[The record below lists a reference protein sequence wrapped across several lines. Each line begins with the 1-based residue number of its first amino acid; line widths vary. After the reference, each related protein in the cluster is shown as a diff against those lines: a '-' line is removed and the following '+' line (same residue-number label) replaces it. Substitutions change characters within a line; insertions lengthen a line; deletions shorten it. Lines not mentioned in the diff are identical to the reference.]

1 MSDVLKTSRRSFLET
16 SAVVGGAA
24 LMGSLNLARSVH
36 AAGSDVLKVCLVGC
50 GGRGNGA
57 VRDHIQASQKTGI
70 KVQVVAVADAFEDR
84 ARNTAENLRKEFGK
98 DIVDLPDDRVFV
110 GLDAYKK
117 AIDCGVD
124 IMINASPPGFR
135 PFQYEYAIKAGKHVF
150 MEKPVCVDAPGFR
163 KVMAA
168 NKLADEKGL
177 KVGVGLQRHHQAS
190 YIEEIGAIKEGKIG
204 EIMFLRAYW
213 NGGAIWIR
221 RRQPGQNELQY
232 QVYNW
237 YHFTWLSG
245 DNIVEQHVHNLDVC
259 NWVMSDDLTNP
270 VHPIEANGMGGCEM
284 RYRGENRG
292 VGQIYDH
299 HFVEFT
305 YPNGVKMYSQCRQI
319 NGCWNIVAEAAHG
332 TKGVSPCSAGGRGGT
347 NPYVQEHIDFLNA
360 IVKNEKYNEGY
371 FGATS
376 SFTAVL
382 GRMATYSGKVVRWDE
397 AVEKGP
403 VIAPEITSWDQ
414 EPPVK
419 PDANGD
425 YPIAQPGVY
434 EPY

>member
-24 LMGSLNLARSVH
+24 MLGSLNLARSVH
-36 AAGSDVLKVCLVGC
+36 AAGSDVMKVCLVGC

-57 VRDHIQASQKTGI
+57 VRDHIKAAGEAGY

-84 ARNTAENLRKEFGK
+84 AKGTAENLRKEFGK

-110 GLDAYKK
+110 GLDSYKK
-117 AIDCGVD
+117 AIDSGVD
-124 IMINASPPGFR
+124 LVINASPPGFR
-135 PFQYEYAIKAGKHVF
+135 PFQFAYAIKAGKNVF
-150 MEKPVCVDAPGFR
+150 MEKPVCVDAPGYR
-163 KVMAA
+163 MVMEAC
-168 NKLADEKGL
+168 KLADEKGL

-190 YIEEIGAIKEGKIG
+190 YIREIAAIKEGKIG
-204 EIMFLRAYW
+204 DIMFLRAYW

-221 RRQPGQNELQY
+221 RRKEDQNELQY

-270 VHPIEANGMGGCEM
+270 VHPVEANGMGGCEM

-292 VGQIYDH
+292 VGQIFDH

-319 NGCWNIVAEAAHG
+319 NNCWSNVSEAAHG
-332 TKGVSPCSAGGRGGT
+332 TKGVSGCQSGSGGN
-347 NPYVQEHIDFLNA
+347 NPYVQEHIDLLNA
-360 IVKNEKYNEGY
+360 IAKNERYNEGY

-382 GRMATYSGKVVRWDE
+382 GRLATYSGIVVRWDE

-403 VIAPEITSWDQ
+403 VIAPEITSWEQD
-414 EPPVK
+414 PPVK
-419 PDANGD
+419 KDENGD

-434 EPY
+434 KPF

>member
-1 MSDVLKTSRRSFLET
+1 MSDAFKTSRREFLGT
-16 SAVVGGAA
+16 SALVGGAA
-24 LMGSLNLARSVH
+24 LAGSLSLARSVH
-36 AAGSDVLKVCLVGC
+36 AAGSDVLKACLVGC

-57 VRDHIQASQKTGI
+57 IRDCLKAAEEAGVR
-70 KVQVVAVADAFEDR
+70 VQVVAVADAFEDR
-84 ARNTAENLRKEFGK
+84 ARGAANSLRKEFSK
-98 DIVDLPDDRVFV
+98 EIVDIPDDRIFI
-110 GLDAYKK
+110 GLDSYKK

-124 IMINASPPGFR
+124 LVINASPPGFR
-135 PFQYEYAIKAGKHVF
+135 PAQYEYAIQAGKHTF
-150 MEKPVCVDAPGFR
+150 MEKPVCVDAPGFKR
-163 KVMAA
+163 VMAA

-177 KVGVGLQRHHQAS
+177 KVGVGLQRHHQES
-190 YIEEIGAIKEGKIG
+190 YIREIAAIKEGKIG

-221 RRQPGQNELQY
+221 RRQPNQNELQY

-259 NWVMSDDLTNP
+259 NWVMSDDLFNP
-270 VHPIEANGMGGCEM
+270 THPVEANGMGGCEM

-319 NGCWNIVAEAAHG
+319 NNCWNNVSEAAHG
-332 TKGVSPCSAGGRGGT
+332 TKGVSGCQSGPGGP
-347 NPYVQEHIDFLNA
+347 NPYVQEHVALLKA
-360 IVKNEKYNEGY
+360 IINNERFNEGY
-371 FGATS
+371 FGAVS

-382 GRMATYSGKVVRWDE
+382 GRMATYSGQVVRWDE

-403 VIAPEITSWDQ
+403 MIAPDLTSWDQ

-419 PDANGD
+419 PDENGD

-434 EPY
+434 VPY

>member
-1 MSDVLKTSRRSFLET
+1 MSDVLKPSRRTFLET
-16 SAVVGGAA
+16 SALVGGAA
-24 LMGSLNLARSVH
+24 MLGSLPLARSAH
-36 AAGSDVLKVCLVGC
+36 AAGSDVIKACLVGC

-57 VRDHIQASQKTGI
+57 VRDNLRAAQEAGV
-70 KVQVVAVADAFEDR
+70 KVQVIAVADAFEDR
-84 ARNTAENLRKEFGK
+84 AKGAAESLRKEFPK
-98 DIVDLPDDRVFV
+98 DVVDLPDDRVFV
-110 GLDAYKK
+110 GLDSYKK
-117 AIDCGVD
+117 AIDSGVD
-124 IMINASPPGFR
+124 LVINASPPGFR
-135 PFQYEYAIKAGKHVF
+135 PFQFAYAIKAGKHVF

-163 KVMAA
+163 MVMEAS
-168 NKLADEKGL
+168 KLADQKGL

-190 YIEEIGAIKEGKIG
+190 YIREIAEIKEGKIG
-204 EIMFLRAYW
+204 DLMFLRAYW
-213 NGGAIWIR
+213 NGGGIWIR
-221 RRQPGQNELQY
+221 RRREDQNELQY

-270 VHPIEANGMGGCEM
+270 VHPVEANGMGGCEL

-292 VGQIYDH
+292 VGQIFDH

-319 NGCWNIVAEAAHG
+319 NGCWNNVSEAAHG
-332 TKGVSPCSAGGRGGT
+332 TKGVSGCQSGPGGN
-347 NPYVQEHIDFLNA
+347 NPYVQEHVDLLNA
-360 IVKNEKYNEGY
+360 MVKNERFNEGY

-376 SFTAVL
+376 SFTAVF
-382 GRMATYSGKVVRWDE
+382 GRMATYSGQVVRWDE
-397 AVEKGP
+397 AVEKGQAL
-403 VIAPEITSWDQ
+403 APEITSWDQ

-419 PDANGD
+419 KDENGD

-434 EPY
+434 KPY

>member
-24 LMGSLNLARSVH
+24 MLGSLSLARSVH
-36 AAGSDVLKVCLVGC
+36 AAGSDVMKVCLVGC

-57 VRDHIQASQKTGI
+57 VRDHIRAASEAGH
-70 KVQVVAVADAFEDR
+70 KVQVIAVADAFEDR
-84 ARNTAENLRKEFGK
+84 AKGTAESLRKEFGK
-98 DIVDLPDDRVFV
+98 DVVDLPDDRVFV
-110 GLDAYKK
+110 GLDSYKK
-117 AIDCGVD
+117 AIDSGVD
-124 IMINASPPGFR
+124 LVINASPPGFR
-135 PFQYEYAIKAGKHVF
+135 PFQFAYAIKAGKHVF
-150 MEKPVCVDAPGFR
+150 MEKPVCVDAPGYR
-163 KVMAA
+163 MVMEAC
-168 NKLADEKGL
+168 KLADEKGL

-190 YIEEIGAIKEGKIG
+190 YVREIAAIKEGKIG
-204 EIMFLRAYW
+204 DITFLRAYW

-221 RRQPGQNELQY
+221 RRREDQNELQY

-259 NWVMSDDLTNP
+259 NWVMSDDLTKP
-270 VHPIEANGMGGCEM
+270 VHPVEANGMGGCEM

-292 VGQIYDH
+292 VGQIFDH

-319 NGCWNIVAEAAHG
+319 NNCWSNVSEAAHG
-332 TKGVSPCSAGGRGGT
+332 TKGISGCQSGPGGN
-347 NPYVQEHIDFLNA
+347 NPYVQEHIDLLNA
-360 IVKNEKYNEGY
+360 IAKNERYNEGY

-382 GRMATYSGKVVRWDE
+382 GRMATYSGVVVRWDE

-403 VIAPEITSWDQ
+403 VIAPEITSWEQD
-414 EPPVK
+414 PPVK
-419 PDANGD
+419 KDENGD

-434 EPY
+434 KPY

>member
-1 MSDVLKTSRRSFLET
+1 MSNTSKTSRRSFLET

-24 LMGSLNLARSVH
+24 TLSSLNLARTVH
-36 AAGSDVLKVCLVGC
+36 AAGSDVMKVCLVGC

-57 VRDHIQASQKTGI
+57 VRDHLKAASEAGI
-70 KVQVVAVADAFEDR
+70 KVQVIALADAFEDR
-84 ARNTAENLRKEFGK
+84 AKGTADSLRKEFGK
-98 DIVDLPDDRVFV
+98 DVVDLPNDRVFV
-110 GLDAYKK
+110 GLESYKK

-124 IMINASPPGFR
+124 LMINASPPGFR
-135 PFQYEYAIKAGKHVF
+135 PFQFEYAIKAGKHVF

-168 NKLADEKGL
+168 CKLADEKGL

-190 YIEEIGAIKEGKIG
+190 YIREIAAIKEGKIG
-204 EIMFLRAYW
+204 DIMFLRAYW
-213 NGGAIWIR
+213 NTGAIWIR
-221 RRQPGQNELQY
+221 RRLEDQNELQY

-270 VHPIEANGMGGCEM
+270 VHPVEANGMGGCEM

-319 NGCWNIVAEAAHG
+319 NNCWNNVSEAAHG
-332 TKGVSPCSAGGRGGT
+332 TKGVSGCQSGPDGK
-347 NPYVQEHIDFLNA
+347 NPYVQEHIDLLNA
-360 IVKNEKYNEGY
+360 IAKNERYNEGY

-382 GRMATYSGKVVRWDE
+382 GRLATYSGQVVRWDE
-397 AVEKGP
+397 AVEKGI

-414 EPPVK
+414 APPVK
-419 PDANGD
+419 KDESGD

-434 EPY
+434 RPY